1 MEHRSWLKLHGVKMI
16 RTLIL
21 TPDGVGSTF
30 LQRTLT
36 AVYRLCNTPVK
47 NIHELQTDMQWYDTG
62 GVKDELGQQKL
73 SKIQETLEKNTDDL
87 IAVTASRDNRLHPK
101 KDQEI
106 FSKFC
111 NNYFTS
117 KIACFRKNVFEYAL
131 SWSIRQQTGITN
143 AYSIEDKKKVQEPKQ
158 VDINFFKTKCQHY
171 IEYLFWLDEYYTDY
185 KKVWYEDII
194 EDADAVLDSLTEHKG
209 VFQKNFDITLNDF
222 IKYEYDILQNYIDGN
237 DIKKLASDEKFKKF
251 VYVRRFFGELEGA
264 ETLSRTLPI
273 KNTSLQLKKNIVRNY
288 DDCLSAYDEFI
299 KKHNI
304 IDGSLRDYDFWT
316 GKVVQ

>member
-1 MEHRSWLKLHGVKMI
+1 M
-16 RTLIL
+16 
-21 TPDGVGSTF
+21 
-30 LQRTLT
+30 
-36 AVYRLCNTPVK
+36 
-47 NIHELQTDMQWYDTG
+47 
-62 GVKDELGQQKL
+62 
-73 SKIQETLEKNTDDL
+73 
-87 IAVTASRDNRLHPK
+87 
-101 KDQEI
+101 
-106 FSKFC
+106 
-111 NNYFTS
+111 
-117 KIACFRKNVFEYAL
+117 
-131 SWSIRQQTGITN
+131 
-143 AYSIEDKKKVQEPKQ
+143 
-158 VDINFFKTKCQHY
+158 
-171 IEYLFWLDEYYTDY
+171 DEYYTDY